1 MDKKVPEIR
10 FEGFVDD
17 WEQRKLGVL
26 LEETKRPIKMEDDK
40 EYQLVTVKRRNEG
53 VILRGVF
60 KGKDILVKNYFEL
73 QSGDYVI
80 SKRQVV
86 HGANGIVPENLDGA
100 IVSNEYLVSVGNQ
113 TITTSFLTIIS
124 KLPQMYEMFFLSSYG
139 IDIEKLVFNVEDWKK
154 RKLFIP
160 SLAEQKMISLFFTS
174 LDNTIALHQEK
185 LEALREIKT
194 AFLEKIFNQEIRFS
208 GFEET
213 WEQRK
218 WIDTVDISTNMV
230 DPKIGNYDELPHIGP
245 GNIESFTG
253 RLIDN
258 VNTVKEDNLISSK
271 FHFDKGDVIYGK
283 INPQLGKYIFA
294 PYEGLASADTYVL
307 NGNNGL
313 DQTFLFALL
322 QTKHFFKYS
331 LSVSMRSGIPKIN
344 RDELNVY
351 SYMSPSNEEQEL
363 IGRFFMQFDDAIS
376 LHHQKIDSL
385 HKLKC
390 VYLQKMFL

>member
-1 MDKKVPEIR
+1 MGEVVQGYNKIVKGNEYPIASSSRKGLYLQTDYFNGERSGIDESLDFHLVPQGYVTYR
-10 FEGFVDD
+10 HMSDD
-17 WEQRKLGVL
+17 STFHFNRNSMNTPVL
-26 LEETKRPIKMEDDK
+26 VSK
-40 EYQLVTVKRRNEG
+40 EYP
-53 VILRGVF
+53 VF
-60 KGKDILVKNYFEL
+60 TNKDDN
-73 QSGDYVI
+73 
-80 SKRQVV
+80 
-86 HGANGIVPENLDGA
+86 NLDFILYHLNSTA
-100 IVSNEYLVSVGNQ
+100 RFA
-113 TITTSFLTIIS
+113 SFSHMQKKGGTRVRLYFKMLETY
-124 KLPQMYEMFFLSSYG
+124 KLYMPAS
-139 IDIEKLVFNVEDWKK
+139 
-154 RKLFIP
+154 
-160 SLAEQKMISLFFTS
+160 AEQKKVGAILKQWE
-174 LDNTIALHQEK
+174 NTIALHQEK